1 MNGPAP
7 GNSPWAGHSNLMGAQ
22 QDFRRRITRRGSK
35 FLYRST
41 QEDCMSKVAVGLLLA
56 AALVLT
62 PMWAAAA
69 EFKVGVVDGMDV
81 VSKSA
86 DGKRVQDSIKRKS
99 EELGKPFAQRRQD
112 LGKEVEEFQKQAAV
126 MKEDARKR
134 RAEELEK
141 KMADF
146 QKQGSDAEK
155 QLQQFQ
161 EKELAPLFQK
171 LEGAVKGVAQED
183 KLDMVLDKRNA
194 GLLYM
199 DPKLDITEKVRSRF
213 GR

>member
-1 MNGPAP
+1 
-7 GNSPWAGHSNLMGAQ
+7 
-22 QDFRRRITRRGSK
+22 
-35 FLYRST
+35 
-41 QEDCMSKVAVGLLLA
+41 MSKVAVGLLLA

-69 EFKVGVVDGMDV
+69 EFKVGIVDGMDV

-86 DGKRVQDSIKRKS
+86 AGKGVQDSIKRKS

-112 LGKEVEEFQKQAAV
+112 LGKQVEEFQKQAAM
-126 MKEDARKR
+126 MKEDVRKTK
-134 RAEELEK
+134 AAELEK
-141 KMADF
+141 KMQDL

-161 EKELAPLFQK
+161 EQQLAPLFQK
-171 LEGAVKGVAQED
+171 LEGAVKAVATDE

-199 DPKLDITEKVRSRF
+199 DPKLDITDKVRSKF
-213 GR
+213 GG

>member
-1 MNGPAP
+1 
-7 GNSPWAGHSNLMGAQ
+7 
-22 QDFRRRITRRGSK
+22 
-35 FLYRST
+35 
-41 QEDCMSKVAVGLLLA
+41 MSKVAVGLLLA

-86 DGKRVQDSIKRKS
+86 EGKRVQDNIKRKS
-99 EELGKPFAQRRQD
+99 EELGKPFALKRQD

-134 RAEELEK
+134 KAEELEK

-171 LEGAVKGVAQED
+171 LESAVKTVAQQE

-199 DPKLDITEKVRSRF
+199 DPKLDITDKVRSKF
-213 GR
+213 GN

>member
-1 MNGPAP
+1 
-7 GNSPWAGHSNLMGAQ
+7 
-22 QDFRRRITRRGSK
+22 
-35 FLYRST
+35 
-41 QEDCMSKVAVGLLLA
+41 MSKVGVGLLLT

-62 PMWAAAA
+62 PLWAAAA
-69 EFKVGVVDGMDV
+69 DFKVGIVDGMDV

-99 EELGKPFAQRRQD
+99 EELGKPFAQRRAD
-112 LGKEVEEFQKQAAV
+112 LAKQVEEFQKQASV
-126 MKEDARKR
+126 MKEEARKHK
-134 RAEELEK
+134 AEELEK
-141 KMADF
+141 KMQDF

-171 LEGAVKGVAQED
+171 LEGAVKAVAQQD

-194 GLLYM
+194 GLLFI
-199 DPKLDITEKVRSRF
+199 DPKLDITEKVRGNF
-213 GR
+213 GK

>member
-1 MNGPAP
+1 
-7 GNSPWAGHSNLMGAQ
+7 
-22 QDFRRRITRRGSK
+22 
-35 FLYRST
+35 
-41 QEDCMSKVAVGLLLA
+41 MSKVAVGLLLA

-81 VSKSA
+81 VSKSSE
-86 DGKRVQDSIKRKS
+86 GKRVQDNIKRKS
-99 EELGKPFAQRRQD
+99 EELGKPFALKRQD

-134 RAEELEK
+134 KAEELEK

-171 LEGAVKGVAQED
+171 LESAVKTVAMEN

-199 DPKLDITEKVRSRF
+199 DPKLDITDKVRSKF
-213 GR
+213 GN

>member
-1 MNGPAP
+1 
-7 GNSPWAGHSNLMGAQ
+7 
-22 QDFRRRITRRGSK
+22 
-35 FLYRST
+35 
-41 QEDCMSKVAVGLLLA
+41 MSKLGVGLLLSA
-56 AALVLT
+56 VLVLT

-86 DGKRVQDSIKRKS
+86 EGKRVQDSIKSKTES
-99 EELGKPFAQRRQD
+99 LGKPFAQKRQD
-112 LGKEVEEFQKQAAV
+112 LAKQVEDFQKQQSV

-134 RAEELEK
+134 KAVELEK
-141 KMADF
+141 KMQDM
-146 QKQGSDAEK
+146 QKQGADAEK

-171 LEGAVKGVAQED
+171 LESAVKAVATQE

-199 DPKLDITEKVRSRF
+199 DPKLDITEKVRSKF

>member
-1 MNGPAP
+1 
-7 GNSPWAGHSNLMGAQ
+7 
-22 QDFRRRITRRGSK
+22 
-35 FLYRST
+35 
-41 QEDCMSKVAVGLLLA
+41 MSKVGVGLLLA

-86 DGKRVQDSIKRKS
+86 EGKRVQDSIKNKS
-99 EELGKPFAQRRQD
+99 EELGKPFALKRQD
-112 LGKEVEEFQKQAAV
+112 LGKQVEEFQKQAGV

-134 RAEELEK
+134 KAEELEK
-141 KMADF
+141 KMQDL

-161 EKELAPLFQK
+161 EQQLAPLFQK
-171 LEGAVKGVAQED
+171 LESAVKTVAMEN

-199 DPKLDITEKVRSRF
+199 DPKLDITDKVRSKF
-213 GR
+213 